1 MAEVSC
7 PVMNSRTRISE
18 YVVMFASI
26 DELRIQLLKK
36 IKDMTLEN
44 IDKQDSEEAQAEI
57 DVLTAK
63 VDFVN
68 DISANIINAF
78 MENET
83 LNGN

>member
-1 MAEVSC
+1 VNC

-44 IDKQDSEEAQAEI
+44 IDKQDSEQAQAEI

-68 DISANIINAF
+68 DIAANIINAF

>member
-1 MAEVSC
+1 MVEVSC

-44 IDKQDSEEAQAEI
+44 IDKQDSEQAQAEI

-68 DISANIINAF
+68 DIAVNIINAF

>member
-1 MAEVSC
+1 M
-7 PVMNSRTRISE
+7 MNSRTRISE

-44 IDKQDSEEAQAEI
+44 IDKQDSEQAQAEI

-68 DISANIINAF
+68 DIAANIINAF